1 MAVVVG
7 IAVVVVGEVMTG
19 IVGTI
24 GTTRSGVGAT
34 LGVGIA
40 AAELTPRLPI
50 SVESRGMPGR
60 ARPPGAAGVVGV
72 DDVTML
78 DEPEPHIPDMPDVSI
93 MVEVGD
99 ADIDIVL
106 AVVAGAVAPR
116 VVPPPS
122 NVAVDPNIVEGD
134 VPMVAHPEGPTVPV
148 DVGAGLTPGEIISV
162 APSGIPLPPTG
173 VVGSIPRGDVADSEG
188 VGVTAI
194 CANAE
199 PARSGEMTATIRRC
213 FMTDSS
219 NAMDGERCATCR
231 GCRSRW
237 SGSRASST

>member
-19 IVGTI
+19 IVGI
-24 GTTRSGVGAT
+24 VGTTRSDVGAT

-60 ARPPGAAGVVGV
+60 PRPPGAAGVIGV
-72 DDVTML
+72 DDVAIL

-122 NVAVDPNIVEGD
+122 NVAVDPNIAEGD
-134 VPMVAHPEGPTVPV
+134 VPMVAHPEVPTAPV
-148 DVGAGLTPGEIISV
+148 DVGAGLTPGEAISV
-162 APSGIPLPPTG
+162 APSGIPVPPTG
-173 VVGSIPRGDVADSEG
+173 VLGSIPRGEVADTEG

-194 CANAE
+194 CAKAG
-199 PARSGEMTATIRRC
+199 PVSSGEMTATIRRR

-219 NAMDGERCATCR
+219 NAIGSERCAICR
-231 GCRSRW
+231 G
-237 SGSRASST
+237 